1 MAILNKYKKKW
12 KTSLLLRKD
21 RYYDFVL
28 SLDNAPTI
36 LLTGDLTKKCLISYI
51 DTNNPACIIDN
62 SLLFSSNDYV
72 YDKAINDDLSLKN
85 IGFTGIDT
93 SLVPF
98 DIDSVTT
105 EDFANI
111 VQNTTLDIV
120 SGDTRLQLVPVSGNT
135 KLYSYP
141 CEIVSETGN
150 TSGETYYKL
159 NGGFLQGFYKT
170 CDDKYQVL
178 PQFINGAWNLE
189 FVIRP
194 RTDYVESG
202 DTSGST
208 ANTLNMMYPDNA
220 GIFFY
225 MGTRAENKFVEY
237 FGCED
242 IDKYP
247 LRNSGDTSGETTGA
261 TPLLMTSEGHI
272 AESGLEYDI
281 TTDNAYLIYD
291 RTCDGYTTETWTR
304 GDTLRLTLK
313 KRDIKK
319 NLFTLM
325 DRTCSGFTTDT
336 LEKYLDERPE
346 MYINDKCNIIKDLIG
361 NAFALK
367 INPDGSIGYKYLIR
381 DCDNELGFRI
391 AEENGF
397 PGAIKNDEWNVI
409 NVMCKI
415 LDGGVDDCGVPL
427 GERKM
432 KIYIYINGYLKF
444 VSQELPEFNFR
455 ALNDFC
461 DKQEG
466 VAYNISLGG
475 GTQGLI
481 ESLWFNKMNGSKH
494 IFPIEQNFA
503 GSFIGDIRSFK
514 FYDCQLQYNE
524 IKNNYIYE
532 INKLTHGSNKK
543 I

>member
-1 MAILNKYKKKW
+1 MVFIVKINLLFGMAILNKYKKKW

-36 LLTGDLTKKCLISYI
+36 LLTGNLTKKCLISYI

-62 SLLFSSNDYV
+62 GLLFSSNDYV

-98 DIDSVTT
+98 DVDSATT

-120 SGDTRLQLVPVSGNT
+120 SGDTRLQLAPVSGNT

-141 CEIVSETGN
+141 CEIVSETDN

-202 DTSGST
+202 GT

-237 FGCED
+237 FGC
-242 IDKYP
+242 
-247 LRNSGDTSGETTGA
+247 
-261 TPLLMTSEGHI
+261 
-272 AESGLEYDI
+272 
-281 TTDNAYLIYD
+281 
-291 RTCDGYTTETWTR
+291 
-304 GDTLRLTLK
+304 
-313 KRDIKK
+313 
-319 NLFTLM
+319 
-325 DRTCSGFTTDT
+325 
-336 LEKYLDERPE
+336 
-346 MYINDKCNIIKDLIG
+346 
-361 NAFALK
+361 
-367 INPDGSIGYKYLIR
+367 
-381 DCDNELGFRI
+381 
-391 AEENGF
+391 
-397 PGAIKNDEWNVI
+397 
-409 NVMCKI
+409 
-415 LDGGVDDCGVPL
+415 
-427 GERKM
+427 
-432 KIYIYINGYLKF
+432 
-444 VSQELPEFNFR
+444 
-455 ALNDFC
+455 
-461 DKQEG
+461 
-466 VAYNISLGG
+466 
-475 GTQGLI
+475 
-481 ESLWFNKMNGSKH
+481 
-494 IFPIEQNFA
+494 
-503 GSFIGDIRSFK
+503 
-514 FYDCQLQYNE
+514 
-524 IKNNYIYE
+524 
-532 INKLTHGSNKK
+532 
-543 I
+543 